1 MHLSDT
7 DWELLT
13 ACHENR
19 ETRSNL
25 AEKLDITPNY
35 VSKKL
40 SQHSE
45 SGLISQPGPA
55 DNSGMWITTPK
66 GNLVVAK
73 REKYEKQHDELF
85 GALVDRATE
94 IATELNDE
102 ADGDIIPTDII
113 ITSTDAWQALHDLEE
128 ESRIKAHYAAELL
141 SQDNIYAVRGT
152 LYELWFFDL
161 LSRAQTSEGEIYD
174 VTETGRIALDDISIQ
189 HHVTPKNIN
198 RDWLGL
204 TPRRD

>member
-1 MHLSDT
+1 MHLSET
-7 DWELLT
+7 DWELLI
-13 ACHENR
+13 ACHEKR
-19 ETRSNL
+19 ETRPNL

-45 SGLISQPGPA
+45 NGLISQPGPA
-55 DNSGMWITTPK
+55 DNSGMWTTTQK
-66 GNLVVAK
+66 GDLVVEK
-73 REKYEKQHDELF
+73 RKKYEKRHDELF

-94 IATELNDE
+94 IATELNNETDR
-102 ADGDIIPTDII
+102 DITPTDII
-113 ITSTDAWQALHDLEE
+113 ITSTDAWQALHELEE
-128 ESRIKAHYAAELL
+128 ESQIKTHYAAELL
-141 SQDNIYAVRGT
+141 PQDNIYAVHGI

-161 LSRAQTSEGEIYD
+161 LIRTETSEGEIYD
-174 VTETGRIALDDISIQ
+174 FTQKSRMALDDIGIQ
-189 HHVTPKNIN
+189 HHITPENIN

>member
-7 DWELLT
+7 DWDLLT

-19 ETRSNL
+19 ETRPNL

-40 SQHSE
+40 TQHSE
-45 SGLISQPGPA
+45 NGLISQAGPA
-55 DNSGMWITTPK
+55 DNSGMWITTQK

-73 REKYEKQHDELF
+73 REKYEKRHDELF
-85 GALVDRATE
+85 GSLVNRAVE
-94 IATELNDE
+94 LASELNDE
-102 ADGDIIPTDII
+102 AESEITPADII
-113 ITSTDAWQALHDLEE
+113 ITSSDAWQALHGLEE
-128 ESRIKAHYAAELL
+128 ESRIKTQHAGELL
-141 SQDNIYAVRGT
+141 PQDNIYAVHGI

-161 LSRAQTSEGEIYD
+161 LSRAETSEGEIYD
-174 VTETGRIALDDISIQ
+174 VTEKGRIAIDDIRIS

-204 TPRRD
+204 TLRRD